1 MCFRRV
7 RVRPQRPATALADA
21 TALAHHV
28 CPDGL
33 EVVVSEMHTSPLVTV
48 EIAAHE
54 GAMTEDDKYNGVS
67 HLYEHMFFKGNAVQP
82 DQLAFNRRLRALGM
96 SWNGETSN
104 ERVNYYFTTS
114 SDHFADQMAFMRD
127 AIATPL
133 FDPKELE
140 RERVVVTGEID
151 RNESEPSYHLWH
163 TLVQR
168 IFWKYPTRKDALGKR
183 ASVLAATTDMMR
195 TIQKRYYV
203 PNNSILVVTGDVK
216 ADDVFALADKLYA
229 DWKRADDPF
238 AKFPLPEHPPLRGSE
253 VVLLAQ
259 PVENFNGSIDWV
271 GPSTLGNSD
280 ADTYAADLLS
290 QLTTDP
296 GSRFQK
302 TLVDSGACVR
312 VANWYYTERHT
323 GLLGVDFLATPDKVD
338 ACTSAVWAELPKL
351 ASPDYFTDEE
361 MKNAAHR
368 IEVGR
373 AAPARE
379 TTEGRALLSLTFIW
393 ASASLDYD
401 AHYEERVRAV
411 TRQGL
416 ADFLNR
422 WMLGKPFVFGGMASQ
437 KQLDAGLTE
446 EHLGKI
452 VGVTVKPKGGRR
464 RRREVRDEAP
474 RAAFCP
480 AACVACVA
488 VPACGGEDA
497 TASRAGDGRRL
508 PTVTSTPDHRGRC
521 ACRGRPPPR

>member
-1 MCFRRV
+1 MRHKLPICSLAAFALGAL
-7 RVRPQRPATALADA
+7 PATALADA
-21 TALAHHV
+21 TPLAHHV

-33 EVVVSEMHTSPLVTV
+33 EVIVSEMHTSPLVTV

-82 DQLAFNRRLRALGM
+82 DQLAFSRRLRALGM
-96 SWNGETSN
+96 SWNGTTN
-104 ERVNYYFTTS
+104 TERVNYWFTTS
-114 SDHFADQMAFMRD
+114 GDHFADQMAFMRD

-133 FDPKELE
+133 FDAKELE

-151 RNESEPSYHLWH
+151 RNESEPSYHFWH
-163 TLVQR
+163 TLTQHLY
-168 IFWKYPTRKDALGKR
+168 WKYPTRKDPLGKR
-183 ASVLAATTDMMR
+183 ASVLAATPDMMR
-195 TIQKRYYV
+195 SIQKRYYV
-203 PNNSILVVTGDVK
+203 PNNSMLVVTGDVK

-253 VVLLAQ
+253 IVLIAQ
-259 PVENFNGSIDWV
+259 PVENFSGSINWL
-271 GPSTLGNSD
+271 GPSTLGKSD
-280 ADTYAADLLS
+280 ADTYAADLLA
-290 QLTTDP
+290 QLTADA

-302 TLVDSGACVR
+302 TLVDSGACV
-312 VANWYYTERHT
+312 VANVWYYTERHT
-323 GLLGVDFLATPDKVD
+323 GGLGVDFEATPDKVD

-361 MKNAAHR
+361 MKNAVHR
-368 IEVGR
+368 IEVSR
-373 AAPARE
+373 ALGRE
-379 TTEGRALLSLTFIW
+379 TTEGRAHSLTFMW
-393 ASASLDYD
+393 TSASLDYD

-437 KQLDAGLTE
+437 KQLDGGLTE

-452 VGVTVKPKGGRR
+452 VGVTVKPKAVATKGGAR
-464 RRREVRDEAP
+464 
-474 RAAFCP
+474 
-480 AACVACVA
+480 
-488 VPACGGEDA
+488 
-497 TASRAGDGRRL
+497 
-508 PTVTSTPDHRGRC
+508 
-521 ACRGRPPPR
+521 

>member
-1 MCFRRV
+1 M
-7 RVRPQRPATALADA
+7 RPKLPIRSVVAFALTALPATALADA
-21 TALAHHV
+21 TPLTHHV

-48 EIAAHE
+48 EIGVHE

-96 SWNGETSN
+96 SWNGTTSN
-104 ERVNYYFTTS
+104 ERVNYWFTTS

-163 TLVQR
+163 TLEQR
-168 IFWKYPTRKDALGKR
+168 LFWKYPTRKDALGKR
-183 ASVLAATTDMMR
+183 ASVVAATTDMMR

-203 PNNSILVVTGDVK
+203 PNNSILVVAGDVK

-238 AKFPLPEHPPLRGSE
+238 AKFPLPEHPPLRGSDL
-253 VVLLAQ
+253 VLFAQ
-259 PVENFNGSIDWV
+259 PVENFGASIEWL
-271 GPSTLGNSD
+271 GPSALGKND
-280 ADTYAADLLS
+280 ADTYAADLLA
-290 QLTTDP
+290 QLTGDS

-312 VANWYYTERHT
+312 ANIWYYTQRHT
-323 GLLGVDFLATPDKVD
+323 GEVGVDFEATPDKVD

-351 ASPDYFTDEE
+351 VSPDYFTDEE

-368 IEVGR
+368 IEVSR
-373 AAPARE
+373 ALGRE
-379 TTEGRALLSLTFIW
+379 TTEGRAHSLTFFW
-393 ASASLDYD
+393 ATASLDYD
-401 AHYEERVRAV
+401 GHYEERVRAV

-422 WMLGKPFVFGGMASQ
+422 WMLGKPFVFAAMASQ

-446 EHLGKI
+446 ERLGKI
-452 VGVTVKPKGGRR
+452 VGVTVKPKAVATKGGAR
-464 RRREVRDEAP
+464 
-474 RAAFCP
+474 
-480 AACVACVA
+480 
-488 VPACGGEDA
+488 
-497 TASRAGDGRRL
+497 
-508 PTVTSTPDHRGRC
+508 
-521 ACRGRPPPR
+521 